1 MLLGVACAILKAM
14 KREEIE
20 AFIKKNE
27 PHPLHD
33 SARCHSLEEFMDIQK
48 NESFSDIL
56 LRFIKES
63 GMTEVECYKAAGI
76 TAQHFSKIRSNRDYR
91 PTKETVLALAIS
103 LKLDLPKTKDLLR
116 AGGLAFTHASRTD
129 MIVEY
134 YIINRNWNLFE
145 INETLDAY
153 GLSSLGC

>member
-1 MLLGVACAILKAM
+1 MTKD
-14 KREEIE
+14 KIE
-20 AFIKKNE
+20 RFIKENE

-33 SARCHSLEEFMDIQK
+33 SARSNSLKDFIDIQT

-56 LRFIKES
+56 LRFIRES

-76 TAQHFSKIRSNRDYR
+76 TAQHFSKIRSNRDYQ
-91 PTKETVLALAIS
+91 PTKETVLALAVA

-116 AGGLAFTHASRTD
+116 AGGLAFTHASKTD

-145 INETLDAY
+145 INEVLDSY
-153 GLSSLGC
+153 GLKPLGC

>member
-1 MLLGVACAILKAM
+1 MTK
-14 KREEIE
+14 EEIE
-20 AFIKKNE
+20 RFIKENE

-33 SARCHSLEEFMDIQK
+33 SARSHSLEDFIDIQT

-56 LRFIKES
+56 LRFIRES

-76 TAQHFSKIRSNRDYR
+76 TAQHFSKIRSNRGYQ
-91 PTKETVLALAIS
+91 PTKETVLALAVA

-116 AGGLAFTHASRTD
+116 AGGLAFTHASKTD

-145 INETLDAY
+145 INEVLDSY
-153 GLSSLGC
+153 GLKPLGC

>member
-1 MLLGVACAILKAM
+1 MTK
-14 KREEIE
+14 EEIE
-20 AFIKKNE
+20 AFIKENE

-33 SARCHSLEEFMDIQK
+33 SARSHSLEDFMDIQQ

-63 GMTEVECYKAAGI
+63 GMTEVECYKTAGI

-91 PTKETVLALAIS
+91 PTKETVLALAIA
-103 LKLDLPKTKDLLR
+103 LRLDLPKTKDLLR

-134 YIINRNWNLFE
+134 YIINQNWNLFE
-145 INETLDAY
+145 INQTLDSY
-153 GLSSLGC
+153 GLSPLGY